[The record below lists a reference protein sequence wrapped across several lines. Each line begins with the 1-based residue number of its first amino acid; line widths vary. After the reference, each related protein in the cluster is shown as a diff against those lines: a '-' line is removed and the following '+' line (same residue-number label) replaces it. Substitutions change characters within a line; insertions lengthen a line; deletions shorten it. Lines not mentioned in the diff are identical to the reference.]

1 MRKNA
6 LKLKRNEKSDR
17 LEGSMK
23 LTVKRHL
30 VTLLMLL
37 VLLVVA
43 GSLNGVIWAAEGD
56 IISENAGSE
65 ESHEVR
71 EVDKFKYKSNDRPDP
86 FLPFLT
92 KGDSRPSGGKE
103 LPLPGTNELTGM
115 QLFEPGQLRLVALLG
130 IGNKNVAMVEDVAG
144 KGYRLDKN
152 MFIGKYGIINRI
164 TDEQVEIT
172 ETYTTTTGRIVT
184 KEIIMRLKK
193 EGDN

>member
-1 MRKNA
+1 
-6 LKLKRNEKSDR
+6 
-17 LEGSMK
+17 MK

-30 VTLLMLL
+30 VTLLTLL
-37 VLLVVA
+37 VLLVIA

-92 KGDSRPSGGKE
+92 IGDSRPSGGKE
-103 LPLPGTNELTGM
+103 LPLPGKRELTGM

-152 MFIGKYGIINRI
+152 MLIGKYGIINRV

-172 ETYTTTTGRIVT
+172 ETYTTTTGRIVI